1 MDNRRLYTLFIISMC
16 YAVQVMAQ
24 FYTLQPEAPQRVKTP
39 VFKPVPKEKEEIL
52 NLATSALQQDHRS
65 GLEVSIERDVPVFV
79 NVTDSLLFGLIRQRM
94 NVCLPLDFLKLNS
107 AYSYRKDP
115 FTRCR
120 RFHDGID
127 LQCNHARVY
136 AMLPG
141 VVKKVHFGN
150 SGYGNYVIL
159 GHGTFECL
167 YGHLDKIAVRE
178 NDMIQAGTIIGLSGS
193 SGKSTGH
200 HLHIRLQ
207 KNGRSINPDTFV
219 AYLNSYITD
228 LQDKMNYLCFGT
240 KPDMEL
246 NITNLFATLER
257 YGVKFPKIVVAQ
269 ALL

>member
-1 MDNRRLYTLFIISMC
+1 
-16 YAVQVMAQ
+16 
-24 FYTLQPEAPQRVKTP
+24 
-39 VFKPVPKEKEEIL
+39 
-52 NLATSALQQDHRS
+52 
-65 GLEVSIERDVPVFV
+65 
-79 NVTDSLLFGLIRQRM
+79 M

-107 AYSYRKDP
+107 AYGYRKDP
-115 FTRCR
+115 FNRCN

-127 LQCNHARVY
+127 LQCNYARVY

-159 GHGTFECL
+159 GYGTLECL
-167 YGHLDKIAVRE
+167 YGHLDKIAVLE
-178 NDMIQAGTIIGLSGS
+178 NESIQAGTVIGLSGN
-193 SGKSTGH
+193 SGKSTGP

-228 LQDKMNYLCFGT
+228 LQDKINYLCFGT

-269 ALL
+269 ALLETGYFTSKVCLQNNNLFGLRRPSDGRYYSFDSWRESVKAYRDYVQYKYKGGNYFDFLNRIGYAEDNEYINKIGKIVTSL